1 MQNQTRKPPTSYSQF
16 FTVREVKEF
25 LHLSTVEGVC
35 FLLDVPPVEPSPVL
49 REYLAETIPI
59 AVASGSEKA
68 KSELIVTPVLVEVR
82 RVLER
87 QVSLFSGEDF
97 TVDES
102 LGLKG
107 RCDFLLSRS
116 PEMLAIEAPVVI
128 IVEAKQADL
137 KTGLGQ
143 CLAEMVAAQRF
154 NLEHNQEISTIYGS
168 VSNGTQWQFLKLE
181 GQTATIDLSVYSLPP
196 VEQILG
202 FLVWMV
208 QQNT

>member
-1 MQNQTRKPPTSYSQF
+1 MQNQTRKPPTSYREF
-16 FTVREVKEF
+16 LTVREAKEF

-82 RVLER
+82 RFLDR

-97 TVDES
+97 TVEES

-116 PEMLAIEAPVVI
+116 PEMLAIEAPAVI

-154 NLEHNQEISTIYGS
+154 NQEHNQEISTIYGS

-181 GQTATIDLSVYSLPP
+181 GQIATIDLSVYSLPP